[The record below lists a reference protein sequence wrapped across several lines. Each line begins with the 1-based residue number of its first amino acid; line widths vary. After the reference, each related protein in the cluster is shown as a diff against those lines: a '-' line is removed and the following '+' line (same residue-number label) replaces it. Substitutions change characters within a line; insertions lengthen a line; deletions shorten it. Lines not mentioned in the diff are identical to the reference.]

1 MNTEDRVFIS
11 TSCIGGRT
19 TYQDAIDKILNTSI
33 KNIEISG
40 NHYYLDNFELTKII
54 KHYQENKVNFSLHN
68 YFPTPS
74 NEIVMNLLSRNE
86 KTYKESFNV
95 LENAFSISKQTDIK
109 IYGVHPGYFRD
120 AKIDNDKFKFDGNKI
135 SINESME
142 FYINKFQNYYKKLQ
156 SINNNIFFGL
166 ENLFPNFDKTND
178 SFMCTFDEIEKILN
192 IPYVNK
198 SNIGIILDLGHLNIS
213 SNLLEFDKYYFLDKL
228 VDLYSDKIYE
238 VHISENEG
246 RFDSHDEL
254 KSDSWQLEVLH
265 MFKNSG
271 PKNSPTI
278 FTLESRNLTSNKIE
292 NYHNNIIKFINI

>member
-19 TYQDAIDKILNTSI
+19 TYKDAIDSILSTSI

-40 NHYYLDNFELTKII
+40 NHYYLDNFELIRLI
-54 KHYQENKVNFSLHN
+54 KYYQETKVNFSFHN
-68 YFPTPS
+68 YFPTPL
-74 NEIVMNLLSRNE
+74 NEIVMNLLSQSKQIYN
-86 KTYKESFNV
+86 ESFNV
-95 LENAFSISKQTDIK
+95 IENAFRLSKETDIN
-109 IYGVHPGYFRD
+109 IYGVHPGYLRD
-120 AKIDNDKFKFDGNKI
+120 AMIDNGKFKFIGNRI
-135 SINESME
+135 SINESIE
-142 FYINKFQNYYKKLQ
+142 FYMNKFKNKFKKLQ
-156 SINNNIFFGL
+156 LINNDIFFGL
-166 ENLFPNFDKTND
+166 ENLFPNFDKKND
-178 SFMCTFDEIEKILN
+178 SFMCTFKEIESILN
-192 IPYVNK
+192 IPYINK

-213 SNLLEFDKYYFLDKL
+213 SNLLDFDKYYFLDKL

-254 KSDSWQLEVLH
+254 KSNSWQLEVLH

-271 PKNSPTI
+271 PKNFPTI

-292 NYHNNIIKFINI
+292 NSYYNIIKHINK